1 MNDAQ
6 ALKTTPLF
14 EEHVALGAAF
24 TDFGGWNMPVRY
36 TSDLA
41 EHAAVREAAGI
52 FDISHMAEFFFDGPD
67 ATAFL
72 DHALVGVASEI
83 NLGRA
88 KYSLIVNEQGGII
101 DDLIVYRF
109 TDERFLIIA
118 NAGNHQAVWSA
129 LNERA
134 AGFDVTLDDA
144 TSRYALIAVQ
154 CPRAVEVLKTLTDA
168 PLDDLKY
175 YSIFEGE
182 FNGAHAFFA
191 RTGYTGEDGFELLV
205 KNEDA
210 VATWRA
216 ILSAGSSVG
225 LIPAGYACRDTL
237 RLEAGMSLYGNEL
250 GLHTTPFDA
259 GFARVVRLDH
269 DFVGASALANKAGD
283 VPDRKLVALVGEGR
297 RAARA
302 HYELFESEASALPIG
317 EITTGALS
325 PTLGYP
331 IAMAYIDSVHSD
343 LGATVWADVRGS
355 RQPMQISSLP
365 FYKRA
370 K

>member
-1 MNDAQ
+1 VNDAQ
-6 ALKTTPLF
+6 SLKTTPLYD
-14 EEHVALGAAF
+14 EHVALGAAF

-67 ATAFL
+67 SAAFL

-83 NLGRA
+83 NHGRA

-109 TDERFLIIA
+109 TDERFLMIA
-118 NAGNHQAVWSA
+118 NAGNHQAVWAA
-129 LNERA
+129 LTERA

-154 CPRAVEVLKTLTDA
+154 GPRAVEVLKTLTNA

-175 YSIFEGE
+175 YSIFEGD
-182 FNGAHAFFA
+182 FGGAHAYFA

-237 RLEAGMSLYGNEL
+237 RLEAGMPLYGNEL

-269 DFVGASALANKAGD
+269 DFVGSSALANKAGD
-283 VPDRKLVALVGEGR
+283 TPDRKLVALVGEGR

-302 HYELFESEASALPIG
+302 HYELFESEASQSAIG

-331 IAMAYIDSVHSD
+331 IAMAYIDSVHSE
-343 LGATVWADVRGS
+343 LGTTVWADVRGS

>member
-1 MNDAQ
+1 VNDAQ
-6 ALKTTPLF
+6 ALKTTPLH

-52 FDISHMAEFFFDGPD
+52 FDISHMAEFFFKGSD
-67 ATAFL
+67 AAAFL
-72 DHALVGVASEI
+72 DNALVGIASEI
-83 NLGRA
+83 AIGRA
-88 KYSLIVNEQGGII
+88 KYSLILNADGGII

-109 TDERFLIIA
+109 STDHFLVIA
-118 NAGNHQAVWSA
+118 NAGNHQAVWKA
-129 LNERA
+129 LTERA
-134 AGFDVTLDDA
+134 IGFDVELDDA

-154 CPRAVEVLKTLTDA
+154 GPRAVEVLKTLTDA

-182 FNGAHAFFA
+182 FNGSQAFFA

-205 KNEDA
+205 NNADA
-210 VATWRA
+210 VAVWRS
-216 ILSAGSSVG
+216 ILEAGKGVG
-225 LIPAGYACRDTL
+225 LLPAGYACRDTL
-237 RLEAGMSLYGNEL
+237 RLEAGMPLYGNEL

-269 DFVGASALANKAGD
+269 DFVGSSALAAIAEETPAK
-283 VPDRKLVALVGEGR
+283 KLVALVGEGR

-302 HYELFESEASALPIG
+302 HYELFETDQSTASIG

-331 IAMAYIDSVHSD
+331 IAMAYVDSEYSD
-343 LGATVWADVRGS
+343 LGRTIWVDVRGS
-355 RQPMQISSLP
+355 RQAMQISSLP